1 MKKKKK
7 IIIIVLIVI
16 LLIVGVVAVY
26 FLQALDYKTTL
37 KADNI
42 KDQTSESKK
51 AEDKDINYKEDINAP
66 SNIINILFLGIDK
79 AKDRELGVY
88 RSDVIAIAKIDLNT
102 NKIKV
107 LSIPRDTYTYI
118 PIEGKK
124 DKINHAYAYG
134 GIKGNAEQSSIDTVE
149 QFLGKKII
157 NYYFVMD
164 MDPIPSIVDKIGG
177 IKLNVDVRMNYPDYD
192 VCLEPGI
199 QVLTGKE
206 AYLYLNWRYSGAG
219 DIDRIKRVQYFMSA
233 LLEQLQATGKVMDTL
248 HLLLTYKD
256 SINTDLSTK
265 QLIALGVF
273 AKQLPDGCIT
283 YFNLEGRSQTINGI
297 SYWIPDPNTEIINN
311 FLL

>member
-1 MKKKKK
+1 MKKKRN
-7 IIIIVLIVI
+7 IIIIVLVVV
-16 LLIVGVVAVY
+16 LMIVGAVAVY
-26 FLQALDYKTTL
+26 LLQALDYKATL
-37 KADNI
+37 HANST
-42 KDQTSESKK
+42 KDKTNESQK
-51 AEDKDINYKEDINAP
+51 AEDNDSNYKEDINAP

-79 AKDRELGVY
+79 AKDRDQGVY

-118 PIEGKK
+118 PVEGKK

-134 GIKGNAEQSSIDTVE
+134 GMKGNAEQSSIDTVE

-157 NYYFVMD
+157 DYYFVMD

-177 IKLNVDVRMNYPDYD
+177 IKIDVDVRMNYPDYD
-192 VCLEPGI
+192 VCIEPGL
-199 QVLTGKE
+199 QVLNGKE

-233 LLEQLQATGKVMDTL
+233 LLEQLQKTGKVMDTL
-248 HLLLTYKD
+248 NLLLKYKD

-265 QLIALGVF
+265 QMIALGIF
-273 AKQLPDGCIT
+273 AKQLPDGSIT

-297 SYWIPDPNTEIINN
+297 SYWIPDPNTELINN
-311 FLL
+311 FLK